1 MALPPPQEFTA
12 KQQPIPPNELPLVQR
27 ESRPQHDQEEPKA
40 ERVEREALNPNAK
53 SWVPFHDGE
62 IDRKPRLKSFGALK
76 AGEMNDVKPVLR
88 DLTATDGLACTILEA
103 QYQQNQRIH
112 ELIQQQ
118 QHSTLALTL
127 PESEVPTFSGNPIE
141 YWSFGRAFENLIES
155 RTTSNSARL
164 YHLVQYTSG
173 EVC

>member
-76 AGEMNDVKPVLR
+76 AGEMNDV
-88 DLTATDGLACTILEA
+88 GLACTILEA
-103 QYQQNQRIH
+103 QYKQNQRIQ

-118 QHSTLALTL
+118 QQSTLGLTL